1 MCLYVF
7 TVHAS
12 TDMYTEIHKVEI
24 KQVRG
29 QVGRWD
35 DPKHGPRY
43 FEHGPGCVSP
53 DLFAAGCFFPFSTHL
68 DILGCLAFSF
78 FCLQGSVSIMIYPLV
93 I

>member
-1 MCLYVF
+1 MFIYVYIYNVFTLIDMCLYVF

-29 QVGRWD
+29 QVGMWD

-43 FEHGPGCVSP
+43 FEHGPGCVSTIP
-53 DLFAAGCFFPFSTHL
+53 AW
-68 DILGCLAFSF
+68 
-78 FCLQGSVSIMIYPLV
+78 
-93 I
+93 